1 MTGRDS
7 FAFRHPGAEA
17 SPALAGAGAGG
28 DFFAVR
34 GQRPSLVPEGLEE
47 GAAGDHGA
55 GANAVGDARGGGG
68 AGPVSRAFGAGV
80 GGGWGKRARGDRGG
94 LPAGPPPPPFSY

>member
-55 GANAVGDARGGGG
+55 GANAVGDAR
-68 AGPVSRAFGAGV
+68 A
-80 GGGWGKRARGDRGG
+80 
-94 LPAGPPPPPFSY
+94 PPPPPLSRTNRTRHVPHPVLIGHAASLTPY